1 MFLSEDDLHDLTGYV
16 RAHEQKRWLIRHG
29 LQFVENAAGHPRVLK
44 SVVEAKLGGASV
56 KPTRRGPN
64 LGAIL

>member
-16 RAHEQKRWLIRHG
+16 RAHEQKRWLTRHG
-29 LQFVENAAGHPRVLK
+29 WQFVENAAGHPRVLK
-44 SVVEAKLGGASV
+44 SVVEAKLGGVAT

-64 LGAIL
+64 LEAIL